1 MIVGIP
7 DEDVP
12 NGTDEEVFSYYGMDV
27 PGIVLKVK
35 ELIEKRNRDSQTAN
49 NSQATV
55 PYREN

>member
-35 ELIEKRNRDSQTAN
+35 ELIEKKK
-49 NSQATV
+49 
-55 PYREN
+55 

>member
-27 PGIVLKVK
+27 L
-35 ELIEKRNRDSQTAN
+35 EL
-49 NSQATV
+49 
-55 PYREN
+55 Y